1 MRAKIN
7 VPILGKRS
15 VSATAETTTS
25 LQQAKRSSR
34 FKVLLVWMIVLLPLA
49 WGNLRDRADRRST
62 HPHTPV
68 AQSLNPL
75 S

>member
-49 WGNLRDRADRRST
+49 WGIYVTGQTVDPLIRTLLSRS
-62 HPHTPV
+62 H
-68 AQSLNPL
+68 
-75 S
+75 